1 MWLDKNN
8 SLQKEFQFQD
18 YQSALAFVNRISIEI
33 EKIGHH
39 PTITLSWG
47 LVVIITT
54 THDQGNTV
62 TEKDHELTRLIDVI
76 YE

>member
-8 SLQKEFQFQD
+8 SLQKNFQFQD

>member
-1 MWLDKNN
+1 MWLNKNN

-39 PTITLSWG
+39 PTITMSWG
-47 LVVIITT
+47 YVIINTT
-54 THDQGNTV
+54 THDKGNIITKKDQQL
-62 TEKDHELTRLIDVI
+62 TELIDKL